1 MRKETLTAL
10 TALIVA
16 GAFAIPTAIA
26 QTAADTGHDA
36 VEKYEGFAEDNPDLI
51 GDRENGVDPVPA
63 DDPSRTVDEAEVY
76 PETVEDDPDLTVDVP
91 EQERPYTEEADV
103 HGDFGEDNPDVQR

>member
-36 VEKYEGFAEDNPDLI
+36 VEKYGKFAEDNPDLI
-51 GDRENGVDPVPA
+51 GDRNNGIDPVPA
-63 DDPSRTVDEAEVY
+63 DDPSRTVDDAQVY
-76 PETVEDDPDLTVDVP
+76 PEPVDENPDLTADTP
-91 EQERPYTEEADV
+91 EQERPYTEETDV
-103 HGDFGEDNPDVQR
+103 HGAFGKENPDIQR

>member
-1 MRKETLTAL
+1 MRKETLTSL

-36 VEKYEGFAEDNPDLI
+36 VEKYGNFAEDNPDLI
-51 GDRENGVDPVPA
+51 GDRDNGIDPVPA
-63 DDPSRTVDEAEVY
+63 DDPSRTVHEDQVY
-76 PETVEDDPDLTVDVP
+76 PEPVEGDPDLTVNVP
-91 EQERPYTEEADV
+91 EQERPYTKETDV
-103 HGDFGEDNPDVQR
+103 HGVFGQDNPDVQR